1 MISNLS
7 FKKILPAVLPLMLS
21 AIFSMGQE
29 KTITVN
35 IDLLK
40 THQTINNFGASDAW
54 SCQFIGKWPDE
65 KRNKI
70 ADLLFSS
77 DTLANGSPK
86 GIALSLWRFNIGAGS
101 TEQGAQSG
109 IKDEWRRA
117 ESFLNT
123 DGSYNWQK
131 QAGQIWFLKAAKQRG
146 VSQFL
151 GFNNSP
157 PVQFTVNGKAYAS
170 GGKTN
175 IAADKYNAFAA
186 YLADVVKGVERVS
199 RVRFNYISPVNEPQ
213 WGWSDGGQEGCPYTN
228 NEIAGLVRS
237 INTTFVKA
245 HIKSQILVAEAGSIN
260 YLLAASDKPDKSNQV
275 NDFFKPGSHNYI
287 GDLQNVSKTISAHS
301 YFTTSP
307 ITAAI
312 KTRNALAE
320 RITAIPGL
328 CFWQS
333 EYCILGDNA
342 GEINGDKRDL
352 GINAA
357 LYLAKVIHTD
367 LTAANASAWQW
378 WTAISAYDYKDGLIY
393 VDKNKTDGNY
403 YASKMLWAMG
413 NYSRFVKPGAIRVDA
428 DATGGQD
435 LKSPLLVSAFKNGK
449 DLTTIIINNNTDD
462 TFIHLNISN
471 GKVGFIRAY
480 TTSQTAD
487 LEPGKITVVKSSMLI
502 PARSVTTLKGVIE

>member
-1 MISNLS
+1 MILNSS
-7 FKKILPAVLPLMLS
+7 SKKILPAILLIMLS
-21 AIFSMGQE
+21 SLFSMGQD
-29 KTITVN
+29 KAITVT
-35 IDLLK
+35 IDLSK

-54 SCQFIGKWPDE
+54 SCQFIGNWPDE

-77 DTLANGSPK
+77 DTLGDGTPK

-101 TEQGAQSG
+101 AQQGQQSG

-123 DGSYNWQK
+123 DGSYDWQK

-146 VSQFL
+146 VAQFL

-175 IAADKYNAFAA
+175 IAADKYDAFAA
-186 YLADVVKGVERVS
+186 YLANVVKGVEQVS
-199 RVRFNYISPVNEPQ
+199 KVSFNYISPVNESQ
-213 WGWSDGGQEGCPYTN
+213 WDWSDGGQEGCPYTN

-237 INTTFVKA
+237 INSAFVKD

-260 YLLAASDKPDKSNQV
+260 YLLAASDKPGKSNQV
-275 NDFFKPGSHNYI
+275 NDFFKPGSPNYI
-287 GDLQNVSKTISAHS
+287 GGLQNVSKTIAAHS

-312 KTRNALAE
+312 KTRNTLAE
-320 RITAIPGL
+320 SIAAIPGL
-328 CFWQS
+328 SFWQS

-342 GEINGDKRDL
+342 GEINGAKRDT
-352 GINAA
+352 GITAA

-403 YASKMLWAMG
+403 SASKMLWALG
-413 NYSRFVKPGAIRVDA
+413 NYSRFVRPGAIRVDA
-428 DATGGQD
+428 DAAGGLD
-435 LKSPLLVSAFKNGK
+435 LKSPLLVSAFKKGK
-449 DLTTIIINNNTDD
+449 DLSAIIINNNAADAL
-462 TFIHLNISN
+462 INLNLSN
-471 GKVGFIRAY
+471 GKVGFIHTY
-480 TTSQTAD
+480 TTSQTGSLQA
-487 LEPGKITVVKSSMLI
+487 GKITAANSAILI
-502 PARSVTTLKGVIE
+502 PARSVTTVTGVIE